1 VNSASGDLEQRM
13 NDQVTAP
20 MVQLEGSETE
30 KLNKN
35 LARQG
40 DAGLRTLSTKI
51 WSTG

>member
-1 VNSASGDLEQRM
+1 VNDEVA
-13 NDQVTAP
+13 AP

-30 KLNKN
+30 KLNKY

-40 DAGLRTLSTKI
+40 DAGLRTLSMKI